1 MIDQPPTDTEDQ
13 DQPGEMWDQDDEQ
26 EQHDRRDFGESSTFQ
41 PPPPYRIGADEEE
54 SE

>member
-13 DQPGEMWDQDDEQ
+13 GNEQ